1 MMKISSLIVIILFNA
16 FLYAQEI
23 SVIKTGES
31 GFGLNWE
38 LREYEDAERS
48 AVYIVL
54 PFFDTSNDSLNIKQ
68 IQILTQDDLI
78 KFCELLT
85 KKGNEI
91 NYTGSTENFNGY
103 AFTTICSVPEHN
115 HKGSDYIWLKS
126 NQGATSLISKVL
138 AIQLAED
145 LLKCKSLIT
154 LTNETLY

>member
-1 MMKISSLIVIILFNA
+1 MMKISSLLVIILFNA

-38 LREYEDAERS
+38 LRKYEDAERS

-68 IQILTQDDLI
+68 IQILTEDDLI

-85 KKGNEI
+85 K
-91 NYTGSTENFNGY
+91 
-103 AFTTICSVPEHN
+103 ICSVPEHN

-126 NQGATSLISKVL
+126 NQGVTSLIDKAL

-154 LTNETLY
+154 LTDEALY